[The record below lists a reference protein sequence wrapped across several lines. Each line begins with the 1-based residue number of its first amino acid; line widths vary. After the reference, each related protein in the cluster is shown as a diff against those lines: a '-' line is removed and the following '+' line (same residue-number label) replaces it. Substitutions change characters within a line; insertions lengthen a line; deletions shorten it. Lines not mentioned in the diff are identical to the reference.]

1 MIIPL
6 TEKHKRTMLVGLA
19 RYVDSKVLQNMV
31 NWYWALF
38 CLQYNQGNITALE
51 LIVFREPGQTLQNTW
66 QPGQVL
72 NNIPLFFQHPDEE
85 GQALAVK
92 HAKGIRSKLLA
103 ANPFFGKEIEP
114 DETLRVI
121 PVPPLH
127 SRMLPSYMDIAFV
140 NIHRAIAHYSRGTEP
155 IATPVYLQ
163 RHVIVTVIE
172 INLVALLWQYVKG
185 QHYLYHEYTNLN
197 WKFGDGRPRGSL
209 VARPVNPDLSFRDY
223 TPARVGEYG
232 QIFNSK
238 FIQGQDE
245 VIIEWACRRKLVQ
258 IGNALR
264 LTSHL
269 LQEVLSAIGY
279 AGEPEY
285 EENNSQRI
293 RNYYEQL
300 NRSAGNGVA
309 IKGHNTDPSAITLAA
324 HVKLTSY
331 VESKESA
338 MFSQAEL
345 NHQTFLRNC
354 HIDNINLRY
363 F

>member
-1 MIIPL
+1 
-6 TEKHKRTMLVGLA
+6 MLVDLA
-19 RYVDSKVLQNMV
+19 RYVDSKVLTNMV

-38 CLQYNQGNITALE
+38 CLQYNQGNMEALE

-66 QPGQVL
+66 HQGQVL

-85 GQALAVK
+85 GHTLAVK

-103 ANPFFGKEIEP
+103 ANPLPGKEIEP

-121 PVPPLH
+121 PVPPLQA
-127 SRMLPSYMDIAFV
+127 RMLPSYMDIAFV
-140 NIHRAIAHYSRGTEP
+140 NIHRAIAFYSRGTEP

-163 RHVIVTVIE
+163 RHVISTVIE

-185 QHYLYHEYTNLN
+185 QQHLYHEYTNLN
-197 WKFGDGRPRGSL
+197 WKFGDGRPRGVL

-223 TPARVGEYG
+223 TPARYGEYG

-245 VIIEWACRRKLVQ
+245 VISEWACRRKLVQ

-264 LTSHL
+264 LTSVL

-285 EENNSQRI
+285 EDINSQRI

-300 NRSAGNGVA
+300 NRSAGNGHA
-309 IKGHNTDPSAITLAA
+309 IKGHSTDPSAITLAA
-324 HVKLTSY
+324 HVKNTSY

-345 NHQTFLRNC
+345 NQVTFLRNC

>member
-1 MIIPL
+1 MT
-6 TEKHKRTMLVGLA
+6 TELKRTMLVDLA
-19 RYVDSKVLQNMV
+19 RYVDSKVLTRLV

-38 CLQYNQGNITALE
+38 CLQYNQGNMEKHE

-66 QPGQVL
+66 HQNMVL

-85 GQALAVK
+85 GHTALVK

-103 ANPFFGKEIEP
+103 ANPLPGQEIEP

-121 PVPPLH
+121 PVPPLQALA
-127 SRMLPSYMDIAFV
+127 LPSYMDIAFV
-140 NIHRAIAHYSRGTEP
+140 NIHRAIAFGKRGTEP

-163 RHVIVTVIE
+163 RHVISRMIE

-185 QHYLYHEYTNLN
+185 QQHYSHEYTNLN
-197 WKFGDGRPRGSL
+197 WKFGDGRPRGVT

-223 TPARVGEYG
+223 TPARYLYYG

-245 VIIEWACRRKLVQ
+245 VISLVACRRKLVQ

-264 LTSHL
+264 LTSVGE
-269 LQEVLSAIGY
+269 QEVLSAIGY

-285 EENNSQRI
+285 EDIEWQRI

-300 NRSAGNGVA
+300 NRSAGNGHLL
-309 IKGHNTDPSAITLAA
+309 KGHSTDPSAITLAA
-324 HVKLTSY
+324 HVKNNSY

-345 NHQTFLRNC
+345 NQVAILRNC